1 MSELMRKP
9 DWLKVS
15 LPANGELGRVRG
27 LLRGL
32 ELHTVCQSAMCP
44 NLGHCF
50 ASGTATFMILGD
62 LCTRVCGFCAVAKG
76 RPAPLDSGEPE
87 RVAEA
92 ARQLGLSHVVVTS
105 VTRDDLPDGG
115 AAHFATTIEALR
127 RAVPGASIEVLIP
140 DLRGDPTAL
149 EAVLA
154 AGPTVLNHNVET
166 VPRLYPRVRPQA
178 DYRRSLEVLRRAKGW
193 AAGRAAGGAPG
204 GVAGTSGR
212 APLTK
217 SGLMVG
223 LGETPAEVSAVMEDL
238 RQAGCDLLTIG
249 QYLRPSR
256 HHLPVEEYV
265 PPEVFEQYQRRGEA
279 LGFAGVFAGP
289 LVRSSFHAGEV
300 LRGVNP

>member
-1 MSELMRKP
+1 MSEPMRKP

-62 LCTRVCGFCAVAKG
+62 HCTRTCGFCAVAKG
-76 RPAPLDSGEPE
+76 HPAPLDPGEPE

-115 AAHFATTIEALR
+115 AAHFAATIKALR

-140 DLRGDPTAL
+140 DLRGDPAGL
-149 EAVLA
+149 ETVLA

-166 VPRLYPRVRPQA
+166 VPSLYPRVRPQA
-178 DYRRSLEVLRRAKGW
+178 DYRRSLEVLRRAKAWG
-193 AAGRAAGGAPG
+193 AEDGR
-204 GVAGTSGR
+204 R
-212 APLTK
+212 LLTK

-223 LGETPAEVSAVMEDL
+223 LGEIPAEVSAVMTDL

-265 PPEVFEQYQRRGEA
+265 PPAVFEQYQRQGEA
-279 LGFAGVFAGP
+279 LGFAGVYAGP